1 MNIVNSLTSLFH
13 SKKDGTNAY
22 VSLYLDSHVVGASF
36 WSFDPNGEVHIL
48 ASENEEFNEDSW
60 KVRAD
65 AIDRLLGT
73 LEERTK
79 LMDVT
84 KVILGLPNIYLT
96 DSGEIQKEIRLEIKQ
111 LMELLDLQAMGFVPI
126 PQALMLRMKK
136 EEGVPPS
143 VILLGIQSDSI
154 AILIYKIGAQAGLRE
169 VKKQQDV
176 AACVEDGLASFTDV
190 EVLPAR
196 IVLHGSDPGELEEIK
211 NQLLRHTWT
220 PKINFLHFPKIEIA
234 SSQLIVDAV
243 SLAGASELGNVVAL
257 GDKENTAQES
267 VEQNQDETKTPVPEQ
282 SAEYAVDTKGEEET
296 GEPGETQMAVA
307 DGTVN
312 TDVDEEKVDEEVAVA
327 QKDVAEDFAVD
338 ETTTADANV
347 VMVDAESLGFKPDV
361 DVLEEK
367 QQMRHDSAIPAAIDE
382 EEEVGTHQLL
392 PKLPHVDFSGVFAGL
407 GGLNLGSGGG
417 RTKLLAVAGG
427 VILLLV
433 IALLFWTLPHA
444 TILIREIPKPVDA
457 SDTITIDPSATT
469 VDAQNKIIPGKKE
482 EQSVS
487 GEKTIPVN
495 GKKNIGDPAKG
506 VVTIYNKS
514 LDELTL
520 KKGVI
525 LSTGGLQFT
534 LDADSDIA
542 SASENI
548 GSLTFGKTTANVT
561 AVVIG
566 TQGNLPAGNDFTIA
580 DTSTSVA
587 QAHNDES
594 FAGGTSKQI
603 TVVAK
608 SDYDALVKAESA
620 DLVGQAQQQLSASIG
635 GNEKLIDGTV
645 TTNVTQKTFNQQI
658 DQQATQ
664 LTGKLT
670 ITVSGIAYN
679 EADIQAYL
687 TSGLGDK
694 VPSGYVIDEHKTGI
708 TVSDVVVKKNG
719 TITAKVAMHAV
730 ALPTI
735 DTAAV
740 KNAVAGKSL
749 TSAQA
754 YVHTLTGV
762 AALEVQFRLSPTKQ
776 WLPLNKNN
784 ITVSL
789 AIQ

>member
-13 SKKDGTNAY
+13 SKKDGTSAY

-36 WSFDPNGEVHIL
+36 WSFDANGEVHIL
-48 ASENEEFNEDSW
+48 ASENEELSEDSW

-79 LMDVT
+79 LTDVT

-96 DSGEIQKEIRLEIKQ
+96 DTGEIQKEIRLEIKQ

-126 PQALMLRMKK
+126 HQALIYRMKK

-143 VILLGIQSDSI
+143 VILLGVQSDSI
-154 AILIYKIGAQAGLRE
+154 AILIYKIGVQAGLRE
-169 VKKQQDV
+169 VKKQQDI
-176 AACVEDGLASFTDV
+176 ALCVEDGLASFTDV

-196 IVLHGSDPGELEEIK
+196 IVLHGSEPSELEEIK
-211 NQLLRHTWT
+211 SQLLRHTWT
-220 PKINFLHFPKIEIA
+220 PKVNFLHFPKIEIA

-243 SLAGASELGNVVAL
+243 SLAGASELGNVVAIE
-257 GDKENTAQES
+257 DKESAVDESAPKNPDEVKAAVPVEAAQ
-267 VEQNQDETKTPVPEQ
+267 
-282 SAEYAVDTKGEEET
+282 YAVNPGDEEET
-296 GEPGETQMAVA
+296 GEPGETQVAVA
-307 DGTVN
+307 DGSVDADA
-312 TDVDEEKVDEEVAVA
+312 DVDTIDEEVAVA

-338 ETTTADANV
+338 ETATADANV

-367 QQMRHDSAIPAAIDE
+367 VQLRRDSAIPAVVDE
-382 EEEVGTHQLL
+382 EEKEEGASSVL
-392 PKLPHVDFSGVFAGL
+392 PKLPHADFSGIFAGF
-407 GGLNLGSGGG
+407 GGLFGSGGQK
-417 RTKLLAVAGG
+417 TKLLGIAGG
-427 VILLLV
+427 IIVLL
-433 IALLFWTLPHA
+433 IALLLYWSLPHA
-444 TILIREIPKPVDA
+444 TITIREIQKSVDA
-457 SDTITIDPSATT
+457 ADAITIDPNATT
-469 VDAQNKIIPGKKE
+469 VDAQNKVIPGKKE
-482 EQSVS
+482 EQSVN

-495 GKKNIGDPAKG
+495 GKKDVGDPAKG

-514 LDELTL
+514 LDEMTF
-520 KKGVI
+520 KKGTK
-525 LSTGGLQFT
+525 LTTGGLQFT
-534 LDADSDIA
+534 LDTDVDIA

-561 AVVIG
+561 AVAIG
-566 TQGNLPAGNDFTIA
+566 TQSNLPAGNDFTIA
-580 DTSTSVA
+580 DNSTSVA
-587 QAHNDES
+587 QAHNDQP
-594 FAGGTSKQI
+594 FTGGTSKQI

-608 SDYDALVKAESA
+608 SDYDALVKAEST
-620 DLVGQAQQQLSASIG
+620 DLVGQAQQQLSAAIG

-658 DQQATQ
+658 DQQASQ

-679 EADIQAYL
+679 EADVRAYL
-687 TSGLGDK
+687 TSTLGDK
-694 VPSGYVIDEHKTGI
+694 IPAGYTIDEAR
-708 TVSDVVVKKNG
+708 TVISVSGVTVKKNG
-719 TITAKVAMHAV
+719 TITANVAMHAF

-735 DTAAV
+735 DTTAV
-740 KNAVAGKSL
+740 KNAVAGKGISFVQ
-749 TSAQA
+749 TYAK
-754 YVHTLTGV
+754 TLIGV
-762 AALEVQFRLSPTKQ
+762 AGLEVSFRLSPTKQ